1 MSKTNIYFYIII
13 FILIFILRFILFII
27 SKKSKKKKK
36 SDVAVEKLY
45 LMRKFNLKKSD
56 VDTKYMNLFLSV
68 NDAFII
74 TITMVLVFEITNK
87 YILQMLIGIASVF
100 ILIFITTK
108 LNVFILLLEYLF
120 ICFLI
125 FFLFF

>member
-13 FILIFILRFILFII
+13 FILVFILRFILFII

-68 NDAFII
+68 NDAFVI

-87 YILQMLIGIASVF
+87 YIFQILIGITSVF
-100 ILIFITTK
+100 GLIYLTNEIIGK
-108 LNVFILLLEYLF
+108 LLKGESKNE
-120 ICFLI
+120 
-125 FFLFF
+125 